1 MMTTIYK
8 NSPLFLNA
16 TCYKKPSPAFYRPL
30 YFSSENSSNTTLM
43 SLLDTFHIP
52 HETIS
57 AFQKKF
63 PTGSLNYNFAGDN
76 VGPANPNFLKI
87 QALALAI
94 QHDTY
99 QSIGPIYDK
108 MRSDFRKAFTDK
120 DDEPFLVFLA
130 PTGTAANRL
139 GLSPVLK
146 SIDMIIA
153 SDVSHLYTRE
163 AGGYHSLNNA
173 SVYPLKNTKGK
184 ITSAQLAAQIE
195 KFKSHRQDYY
205 AGSSKPK
212 VVSITQPTEYGTYYR
227 DDEVKAIAKLCH
239 DNKMLLQM
247 DGSRLFYLPKA
258 LNKSLKRLTTDLGVD
273 ILFLGGS
280 KNGMAMSE
288 AIVFTK
294 NYFEN
299 GKILN
304 LETNPKQLFNH
315 MRSYSKQSG
324 TLVGQYPAAAAQYS
338 LALENDYLI
347 NVAYTG
353 VKRAKELERVLLKIP
368 NSRILVPTETNLVL
382 ISLPENAT
390 KLIEQR
396 YELKIFPGNDPEKP
410 HNRLVRFMTNYSTTP
425 QQIDELKTY
434 LEEKRILRK
443 SLFYL
448 PIEKELKSLALKVKK
463 WGE

>member
-1 MMTTIYK
+1 MPSLYK
-8 NSPLFLNA
+8 TS
-16 TCYKKPSPAFYRPL
+16 YSISPL
-30 YFSSENSSNTTLM
+30 YFSSTTPPHPP
-43 SLLDTFHIP
+43 LLSFLHSFEIP
-52 HETIS
+52 TSTIE
-57 AFQKKF
+57 AFQQRF
-63 PTGSLNYNFAGDN
+63 STGSVKYDFAGDN
-76 VGPANPNFLKI
+76 IGPANPNFLKI
-87 QALALAI
+87 QALALSI

-108 MRSDFRKAFTDK
+108 MRADFRKTFTDK

-139 GLSPVLK
+139 GLSPILK

-153 SDVSHLYTRE
+153 SDISHLYTRE
-163 AGGYHSLNNA
+163 AGGYHALNSA
-173 SVYPLKNTKGK
+173 SVLPLKNTHGK
-184 ITSAQLAAQIE
+184 ITVTQLESQIE
-195 KFKSHRQDYY
+195 AFKKNRQAYY

-239 DNKMLLQM
+239 DNNMLLQM

-258 LNKSLKRLTTDLGVD
+258 LNKSLKELTTGLGVD
-273 ILFLGGS
+273 IVFLGGS

-288 AIVFTK
+288 AIIFTK
-294 NYFEN
+294 NYFEH
-299 GKILN
+299 GKKLH
-304 LETNPKQLFNH
+304 LETDPKELFNH
-315 MRSYSKQSG
+315 MRAFSKQSG
-324 TLVGQYPAAAAQYS
+324 TLVSQYVAAAAQYS

-353 VKRAKELERVLLKIP
+353 VKQAKELERVLLKIP

-396 YELKIFPGNDPEKP
+396 YELKVFPGTDPKNP

-425 QQIDELKTY
+425 KQIDELNAY

-443 SLFYL
+443 SLFYF
-448 PIEKELKSLALKVKK
+448 PIVKKLRNLALKVKK